1 MPRNVLPQ
9 VQAIVLC
16 DHIYRDDET
25 GKCVLAGTFNRVF
38 LEEFP
43 GNYHPASIYLNL
55 SDFHGQHVVQFR
67 FVRLADQKVI
77 DESPQFPIA
86 HDDRR
91 EPHECIFDLP
101 PLEFPEA
108 GRYSLEIFYDSELIG
123 HADVEALLP
132 QQNTGSNKK
141 RFGSSEME
149 YGGWSEGEGYDGD
162 EEKGR

>member
-1 MPRNVLPQ
+1 MPRQVLPQ

-43 GNYHPASIYLNL
+43 GEYQPASIYLNL
-55 SDFHGQHVVQFR
+55 SDFHGQHAIQFR
-67 FVRLADQKVI
+67 FVRLSDQKII
-77 DESPQFPIA
+77 DESPKFPIA

-101 PLEFPEA
+101 PLDFQEP
-108 GRYSLEIFYDSELIG
+108 GRYSLEILYDGETIG
-123 HADVEALLP
+123 HADVEALTP
-132 QQNTGSNKK
+132 KENTGSSKK
-141 RFGSSEME
+141 RFGSNEVE
-149 YGGWSEGEGYDGD
+149 WGGWTDVEGSDGED
-162 EEKGR
+162 EKSR